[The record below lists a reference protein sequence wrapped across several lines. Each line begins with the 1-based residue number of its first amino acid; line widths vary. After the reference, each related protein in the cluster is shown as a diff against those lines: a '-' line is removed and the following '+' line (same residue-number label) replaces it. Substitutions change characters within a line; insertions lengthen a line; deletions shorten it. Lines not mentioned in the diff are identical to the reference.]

1 MPVIMLTMKTDRLN
15 SCATIVAIPR
25 PTMIDARA
33 MSIGM
38 SPATTAPN
46 TSIRMTMEIG
56 SPKSISPWRRSLED
70 SVVKSLPTV

>member
-1 MPVIMLTMKTDRLN
+1 
-15 SCATIVAIPR
+15 
-25 PTMIDARA
+25 MIDTRA

-38 SPATTAPN
+38 SPAITAPN

-56 SPKSISPWRRSLED
+56 SPKSISPRRRSLEED